1 MFSKSIQKEIEK
13 LSIQINKTQ
22 EEVLRESIN
31 LYKEFLRLK
40 EEFGLWDEITD
51 IDFANFEKELE
62 DGDIPY

>member
-13 LSIQINKTQ
+13 LSIQTNKTQ

-40 EEFGLWDEITD
+40 EEFDLWDEITD